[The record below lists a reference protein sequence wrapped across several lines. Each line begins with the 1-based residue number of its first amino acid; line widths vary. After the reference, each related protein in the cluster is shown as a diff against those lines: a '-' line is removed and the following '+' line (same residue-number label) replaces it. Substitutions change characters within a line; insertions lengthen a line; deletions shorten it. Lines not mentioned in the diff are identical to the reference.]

1 MELFKPCCVRAIGIV
16 WTPETAER
24 LPSLSE
30 HKKGKLMS
38 STRYLEASL
47 MRRVWKFTSVF
58 AVGALVLA
66 GCAATDSA
74 SDDGATELV
83 WANDAAWHQE
93 GQDAL
98 GAASLESFGINVT
111 SEIFPTTDAY
121 QAQVR
126 SSLNTADAYPLFDW
140 WFGYRMQDL
149 AEQGLLQDISDIWD
163 EAIGRGEYPADLK
176 NVFSW
181 DGVAYGLPKLVN
193 YWGVFYNKN
202 VFSKYDLE
210 IPTTWDDLISVCETL
225 KSNGVYCFGQQIS
238 DRSWAS
244 FIWFQEILVRSDPAL
259 YNGILD
265 GSVAYDD
272 PRVVEAVG
280 VWADFIQKEYITP
293 TSLLNSDNAVQEFA
307 DGTYAMQLIGDWTG
321 NSLNDAGL
329 SGDTDYGFFVM
340 PGMTDAGSRALI
352 VEARVSVLP
361 KASSKAEKAKEF
373 AKYFLSVDGATVWA
387 KTAGINSPNLKV
399 AADTRPDFL
408 VELGDRVSAGDFDLY
423 QRYWEGTPTP
433 VVDAVYPLLGKIAE
447 NPADYKAILAEAQAA
462 AQAAWPGR

>member
-1 MELFKPCCVRAIGIV
+1 
-16 WTPETAER
+16 
-24 LPSLSE
+24 
-30 HKKGKLMS
+30 
-38 STRYLEASL
+38 
-47 MRRVWKFTSVF
+47 
-58 AVGALVLA
+58 
-66 GCAATDSA
+66 
-74 SDDGATELV
+74 
-83 WANDAAWHQE
+83 
-93 GQDAL
+93 
-98 GAASLESFGINVT
+98 
-111 SEIFPTTDAY
+111 
-121 QAQVR
+121 
-126 SSLNTADAYPLFDW
+126 
-140 WFGYRMQDL
+140 MQDL

-244 FIWFQEILVRSDPAL
+244 FIWFQEVLVRSDPAL

-399 AADTRPDFL
+399 AADTRPNFL